1 VQCTTQHDT
10 TLLFLQI
17 QFNIIPISNIILTE
31 NSIGKTKN
39 ETEGPVVA
47 VKEAQ
52 KREETWY

>member
-1 VQCTTQHDT
+1 M
-10 TLLFLQI
+10 
-17 QFNIIPISNIILTE
+17 TE

-52 KREETWY
+52 QREETWY